1 MLRELSVGVETWPL
15 AAPFRISRGVK
26 MAAEVVVVEI
36 REGEVVGR
44 GEAVPYGRY
53 GETVA
58 SVIQQVQGLAGEGGL
73 AGLTPERLCDRLAPG
88 AARNAVDC
96 ALWDLAASLSGRPV
110 WVSLGLPPPPPI
122 ATALTVSLDEPEAM
136 EAAAAKLAD
145 APLVKVKVDA
155 SHPEAQI
162 RAVRR
167 AAPRAR
173 MIVDPN
179 EGWDFTQ
186 LKALQG
192 FLVKMRVDLV
202 EQPIPADDDTAL
214 EGFTPAIPICADE
227 SCHTVRDLPV
237 LKRRYQAVNIKLDKT
252 GGLTEA
258 IRLYEA
264 AREAGFQVMAGCM
277 VCTSLGIA
285 PALNVAAR
293 ADFADLDGPV
303 LLRRDREG
311 GVRLVDWKLHR
322 PDPGF
327 WGEPMSAGY
336 APGKSRSD

>member
-1 MLRELSVGVETWPL
+1 MLRQLRVAAETWPL

-26 MAAEVVVVEI
+26 TAAEVVVVEI
-36 REGEVVGR
+36 RHGDVAGR

-53 GETVA
+53 GETVG
-58 SVIQQVQGLAGEGGL
+58 SVIDQVRDLAEDVTDL
-73 AGLTPERLCDRLAPG
+73 SPDRLRDRLAPG

-96 ALWDLAASLSGRPV
+96 ALWDLSARLSGRPV
-110 WVSLGLPPPPPI
+110 WTSLGVPAPPPI
-122 ATALTVSLDEPEAM
+122 ATALTVSLGEPAAM

-145 APLVKVKVDA
+145 APLIKVKVDA
-155 SHPEAQI
+155 SAPEAQV

-167 AAPRAR
+167 VAPHAR

-179 EGWDFTQ
+179 EGWDFAQ

-192 FLVKMRVDLV
+192 FLVEMRVDLI
-202 EQPIPADDDTAL
+202 EQPIPADDDAAL
-214 EGFTPAIPICADE
+214 EGFAPAIPICADE
-227 SCHTVRDLPV
+227 SCHTVQDLPV
-237 LKRRYQAVNIKLDKT
+237 LRRRYQAVNIKLDKT
-252 GGLTEA
+252 GGLTQA
-258 IRLYEA
+258 MRLYDA
-264 AREAGFQVMAGCM
+264 AREAGLRVMAGCM

-311 GVRLVDWKLHR
+311 GVRLIDWKLHR
-322 PDPGF
+322 PEPGF
-327 WGEPMSAGY
+327 WGEPMSVGY
-336 APGKSRSD
+336 APGKTHSE